1 MTGRLK
7 SLEWKNNVLYLLDQ
21 RKLPQKQEYLACTD
35 YKEAAQAIRTLAVRG
50 APAIGITA
58 AYAMVL
64 AVLAFTARGLS
75 GESLRHAFYAAG
87 EVLEQARPTAVN
99 LSWAVR
105 EMEKTFDVEI
115 ITPDR
120 VFYKGTADLL
130 EFNTE
135 SGEIGVYRDHIP
147 LTTVLEP
154 GLVTIHH
161 GDEEQVAAVHAG
173 FAEILGDKV
182 TLLAELAEWPE
193 EIDLERAEAAR
204 ERAEERIHN
213 RNDNLDLKRAEFAL
227 HKALI
232 RINLAEYR

>member
-1 MTGRLK
+1 
-7 SLEWKNNVLYLLDQ
+7 
-21 RKLPQKQEYLACTD
+21 
-35 YKEAAQAIRTLAVRG
+35 
-50 APAIGITA
+50 
-58 AYAMVL
+58 
-64 AVLAFTARGLS
+64 
-75 GESLRHAFYAAG
+75 
-87 EVLEQARPTAVN
+87 
-99 LSWAVR
+99 
-105 EMEKTFDVEI
+105 MEKTFDVEI

-154 GLVTIHH
+154 GPVTIHH

-182 TLLAELAEWPE
+182 ILLAELAEWPD